1 MKFVSVQEIKN
12 AVQPIADQM
21 GIEIVEIEPKISKK
35 PSVTFYIDKDME
47 GGIDLNTLE
56 AFHNAIDPVLD
67 ECDISFGASYTLN
80 VSSPGVDRPFKT
92 ARDYLKNIGK
102 EVEVKLFA
110 PLKGEKFFEGIL
122 KEYTENFII
131 LDIKG
136 EELKLTHTM
145 IAKINQAIKFD

>member
-1 MKFVSVQEIKN
+1 MKFVSVQEIQK

-21 GIEIVEIEPKISKK
+21 GVEIVEIEPKISKK
-35 PSVTFYIDKDME
+35 PSLTFYIDKDME

-67 ECDISFGASYTLN
+67 EVDISFGASYTLN

-92 ARDYLKNIGK
+92 PRDYLKNIGK

-110 PLKGEKFFEGIL
+110 PIKGEKLFEGIL
-122 KEYTENFII
+122 KEYSENYII
-131 LDIKG
+131 IEIDG
-136 EELKLTHTM
+136 EEKELSHTM